1 MRADFLRGNRKE
13 GDSNVK
19 EKRKEDKL
27 GLRGKRQ
34 RKGQLWARKEDE
46 DTDEAAQDWE
56 RKKEMERN
64 QVLADQEI
72 PNKRSRVDPHYPW
85 QAVRQLRRMNLSDH
99 RNLGIFYPQS
109 NPKWDRWNFY
119 ECLQGNGD
127 FFSNYGNPNSRCGFP
142 WTNISVP
149 SASLRRP
156 PLPTPSAS
164 APPPPP
170 PTPSSTS
177 PPTHPASQF
186 AEHPLQRLSVITST
200 SNVQVIF

>member
-34 RKGQLWARKEDE
+34 RKGKEDE
-46 DTDEAAQDWE
+46 DTDGAAQDWE

-85 QAVRQLRRMNLSDH
+85 QAVRQLRRMNLSEH
-99 RNLGIFYPQS
+99 RNLGLFYPQT

-142 WTNISVP
+142 WTNILVP

-164 APPPPP
+164 APPPP
-170 PTPSSTS
+170 SSSMS
-177 PPTHPASQF
+177 PGTHPASQF
-186 AEHPLQRLSVITST
+186 AEHPPQRLSVITST
-200 SNVQVIF
+200 SNVQVKF